1 LLERPRIQLTRSP
14 VCRRTGAFFAV
25 TETVSDSISTVV
37 AVERCELCQRVEP
50 LTFHHLIPRSMHR
63 KPRFQK
69 RYDKREMRSR
79 GMNICRLCHNGI
91 HDLIP
96 EKELGD
102 KYSTKEL
109 LLAHPGLA
117 RHVAWVR
124 KQK

>member
-1 LLERPRIQLTRSP
+1 MFPSNRATAR
-14 VCRRTGAFFAV
+14 AV
-25 TETVSDSISTVV
+25 RVWEFLAVSESVATVV
-37 AVERCELCQRVEP
+37 ATGRCELCERVKP

-79 GMNICRLCHNGI
+79 GMNICRLCHSGI

-96 EKELGD
+96 EKDLGD

-109 LLAHPGLA
+109 LLAHPALA
-117 RHVAWVR
+117 KHVAWVR